1 MNEEELILD
10 PVFMSRQTGAVLQ
23 NPLMGAVF
31 ALIRP
36 NPFQNKPRTCLL
48 LSDDDFMLRLVV
60 RKGDLNSKYPC
71 RGLVLRSC
79 VHARQQC

>member
-31 ALIRP
+31 ALIRFKI
-36 NPFQNKPRTCLL
+36 NHGRVYCSQMMISCFDWLL
-48 LSDDDFMLRLVV
+48 E
-60 RKGDLNSKYPC
+60 K
-71 RGLVLRSC
+71 
-79 VHARQQC
+79 